1 LIKGLPKPGDAGG
14 RKLKTA
20 ARGNGRAV
28 YAAGVG
34 GKRGNTAGPGG
45 NINSTNNTGFN

>member
-14 RKLKTA
+14 RKLKTT

-28 YAAGVG
+28 YDAGAG
-34 GKRGNTAGPGG
+34 GKRGNTAG